1 MNGKYKLTNTKTVM
15 NKSTNQCAST
25 LKLIAEDFIDPTKIE
40 IVLPLYQ
47 ELEESTRKEV
57 GCISYEFC
65 HDLKNPG
72 HFIFIEEWQDYA
84 ALDAHVA
91 SEHFQRL
98 VPQIDAYSIKDGR
111 FTHMESVVFVD

>member
-1 MNGKYKLTNTKTVM
+1 M
-15 NKSTNQCAST
+15 

-47 ELEESTRKEV
+47 ELVEATRKEK
-57 GCISYEFC
+57 GCLSYELC

-72 HFIFIEEWQDYA
+72 HFIFLEEWQDYD

-91 SEHFQRL
+91 SEHFQHL
-98 VPQIDAYSIKDGR
+98 VPQIDAYRIADGR
-111 FTHMESVVFVD
+111 FTHMESVLFKD

>member
-1 MNGKYKLTNTKTVM
+1 M
-15 NKSTNQCAST
+15 

-47 ELEESTRKEV
+47 ELVEATRKET
-57 GCISYEFC
+57 GCISYELC

-72 HFIFIEEWQDYA
+72 HFVFIEAWQDYD
-84 ALDAHVA
+84 ALDAHVN

-98 VPQIDAYSIKDGR
+98 VPQIDAYSIKESR
-111 FTHMESVVFVD
+111 FTHMEPIAFKA